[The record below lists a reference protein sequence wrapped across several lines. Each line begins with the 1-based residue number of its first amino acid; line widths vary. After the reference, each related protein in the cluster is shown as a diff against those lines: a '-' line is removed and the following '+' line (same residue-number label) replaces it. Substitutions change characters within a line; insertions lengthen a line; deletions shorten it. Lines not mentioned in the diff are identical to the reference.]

1 MDASLN
7 RLKTREIPPVP
18 QNILDSF
25 EDHRTTLIPFE
36 ERSRA
41 LVEPAFR
48 KENGVREF
56 QDGSFMMSVS
66 CPMHG
71 VTKDMLAW
79 WAWWFPQDV
88 ERYCA
93 WMPSSNLDISYSED
107 DADYFNADRMPPFRP
122 VTLYP
127 LQKTGDL
134 KLPFRIDLVMPSD
147 FGFTDEDIKAAGDPL
162 VICGRIKSVK
172 GGAPLLRL
180 LLCGIPD
187 GLRLSVQRQMLD
199 WTHQREPAPP
209 APFVER
215 EADDGY
221 RTLMLR
227 ALHGFRSDSPGALLE
242 EPPLRVLCNQRR
254 TEKRKT
260 NPDGSVRGF
269 LDSITQV
276 EEN

>member
-88 ERYCA
+88 ERYRA
-93 WMPSSNLDISYSED
+93 WMPGSNLDISYSED

-172 GGAPLLRL
+172 GELLYSDFYYAAYQTDYGCLFNVR
-180 LLCGIPD
+180 CWI
-187 GLRLSVQRQMLD
+187 
-199 WTHQREPAPP
+199 
-209 APFVER
+209 
-215 EADDGY
+215 
-221 RTLMLR
+221 
-227 ALHGFRSDSPGALLE
+227 HGFRSDSPGALLE

-260 NPDGSVRGF
+260 NPDWSVRGL